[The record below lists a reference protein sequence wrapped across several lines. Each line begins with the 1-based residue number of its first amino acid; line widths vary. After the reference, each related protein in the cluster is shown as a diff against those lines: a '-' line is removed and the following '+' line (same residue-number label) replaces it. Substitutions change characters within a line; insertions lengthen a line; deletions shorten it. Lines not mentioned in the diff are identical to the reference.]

1 MHASRYDNGISLAL
15 HNAAYRRSFFEVNEM
30 HTKRFTRRVLAAAVA
45 LSGVALALPASA
57 DQLICT
63 SATFNAVSSGGNI
76 MVTCTTPTTNST
88 CSLTGN
94 KAQIDP
100 AGGSVTLTAS
110 CGTIT
115 SWTKDGAAISV
126 SGTTFTDNY
135 QSTTTG
141 TSHTYQVTGSSGT
154 SNTVTITQPA
164 PGVVNPPPPPSGTVA
179 QLCSAAGYNNVQTIE
194 MAWGSGRYFTS
205 KFGATGVAVF
215 HFRTPGSTSPG
226 NNGRL
231 AGAENGG
238 GPKLRHAVLSDTPC
252 DFNHAFLP
260 YNYADTTT
268 VSIYYLVGGTSKS
281 VPVLQPNTDYY
292 LNVKNDPS
300 QCTASACEMYMDFVP
315 PAGL

>member
-1 MHASRYDNGISLAL
+1 
-15 HNAAYRRSFFEVNEM
+15 M
-30 HTKRFTRRVLAAAVA
+30 HTKRFTRRVLAAAAA

-76 MVTCTTPTTNST
+76 SVTCTPAVTSNPT

-94 KAQIDP
+94 KAQVDP
-100 AGGSVTLTAS
+100 AGGNVTLSAS
-110 CGTIT
+110 CGTVT
-115 SWTKDGAAISV
+115 SWTKDGAPLNL
-126 SGTTFTDNY
+126 SGNTFTDTY
-135 QSTTTG
+135 QSTTSG
-141 TSHTYQVTGSSGT
+141 TQHSYQVTGSGGT
-154 SNTVTITQPA
+154 SNTVTVTQPA
-164 PGVVNPPPPPSGTVA
+164 PGVVNPPPPSGSVA
-179 QLCSAAGYNNVQTIE
+179 EACSAAGYSNVQTIE

-205 KFGATGVAVF
+205 KFGATSVAVF
-215 HFRTPGSTSPG
+215 HFRTPASTSPG

-238 GPKLRHAVLSDTPC
+238 GPKLRHGVLSAAPC

-268 VSIYYLVGGTSKS
+268 VSIYYLVGGTSRS

-300 QCTASACEMYMDFVP
+300 QCTSGACDMFMDFVP